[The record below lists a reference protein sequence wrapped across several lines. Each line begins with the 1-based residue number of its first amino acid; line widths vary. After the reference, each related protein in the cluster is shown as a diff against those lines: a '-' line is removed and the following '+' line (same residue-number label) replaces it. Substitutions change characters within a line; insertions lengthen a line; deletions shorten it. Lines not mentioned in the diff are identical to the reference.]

1 MPSDRPLIVFFY
13 LCFVKRY
20 LFLHHKPLL
29 HYCLWGGFLCF
40 VVSGCSPHL
49 AAVGTGGL
57 LSRSFDNY
65 SQSTIVRS
73 ETQMTAERPL
83 VASSTPVPKNESTR
97 ATSATKTERVR
108 ASRWQ
113 VIEPEGYTASQS
125 ESSRQMAA
133 AVTPRESA
141 YTGNA
146 SGKSA
151 TTRASRIPPRSTGI
165 PKATESSVA
174 SLENV
179 TFVTQ
184 ETAAPSTTTSLSSGP
199 AYSSSSYSE
208 TAPTAAEAPLSRRE
222 QRALDK
228 QRREEAKRLLAARE
242 SETTAAEYNAVPVR
256 APQPQRPAS
265 IAVPSA
271 TVPTPNLSATVA
283 QAVTM
288 PSANVTSTT
297 QPTFTQSEKTVTLA
311 DAGTAAVAPPAHNFK
326 PNETEHVKFSYY
338 DPFGEGNNRFL
349 VVLGEQRFCYP
360 YPGKFLSGYGP
371 RGRSIHT
378 GVDIKGVKND
388 TIRAAFAGT
397 VRMSKP
403 YSGYGNCVVIRHKNG
418 LETLYAHNS
427 RNLVR
432 VGDVVRAGDPIALI
446 GRTGRATTEHCH
458 FEVRIQGQHINP
470 ALILDVNN
478 HTLREGVLS
487 VTKQSNGRIVAV
499 NRASGLAPSQA
510 TDVEDSSPS
519 TVAAGGGE
527 TRMASSTSSKSSSS
541 RNSGATTYTVKSGD
555 SLWSIARKFGT
566 TISALCTLNNL
577 DREATLPLGKRLRI
591 R

>member
-40 VVSGCSPHL
+40 VVSGCSPRL

-65 SQSTIVRS
+65 SQSTVVRS
-73 ETQMTAERPL
+73 ETQMTAERPMTT
-83 VASSTPVPKNESTR
+83 SSTPVPKNESTR
-97 ATSATKTERVR
+97 ATSTSKSERVS

-113 VIEPEGYTASQS
+113 VIEPDGYTDAQVTARQQTTTSTNHREASYATTASQRTS
-125 ESSRQMAA
+125 THTNR
-133 AVTPRESA
+133 TPS
-141 YTGNA
+141 
-146 SGKSA
+146 
-151 TTRASRIPPRSTGI
+151 RSTGI

-184 ETAAPSTTTSLSSGP
+184 EATTPSTTTSFSSGP
-199 AYSSSSYSE
+199 TYSSSSYSE

-297 QPTFTQSEKTVTLA
+297 QPTFTQSERTVTLA
-311 DAGTAAVAPPAHNFK
+311 DAGTTAVAPPAHNFK

>member
-40 VVSGCSPHL
+40 VVSGCSPRL

-65 SQSTIVRS
+65 SQSTVVRS
-73 ETQMTAERPL
+73 ETQMTAERPMTT
-83 VASSTPVPKNESTR
+83 SSTPVPKNESTR
-97 ATSATKTERVR
+97 ASSAPKSERVS

-113 VIEPEGYTASQS
+113 VIEPDGYTDAQVTARQQTTTSTNHREASYATTASQRTS
-125 ESSRQMAA
+125 THTNR
-133 AVTPRESA
+133 TPS
-141 YTGNA
+141 
-146 SGKSA
+146 
-151 TTRASRIPPRSTGI
+151 RSTGI

-184 ETAAPSTTTSLSSGP
+184 EATTPSTTTSFSSGP

-208 TAPTAAEAPLSRRE
+208 TAPAAVEAPLSRRE

-271 TVPTPNLSATVA
+271 NVPTPNLSATVA

-297 QPTFTQSEKTVTLA
+297 QPTFTQSERTVTLA
-311 DAGTAAVAPPAHNFK
+311 DAGTTAVAPPAHNFK

-519 TVAAGGGE
+519 TVATGGGE

>member
-1 MPSDRPLIVFFY
+1 M
-13 LCFVKRY
+13 
-20 LFLHHKPLL
+20 
-29 HYCLWGGFLCF
+29 LWAGFLCLT
-40 VVSGCSPHL
+40 VSSCSPRL
-49 AAVGTGGL
+49 APVGTGGL
-57 LSRSFDNY
+57 LSRAFDNY
-65 SQSTIVRS
+65 SQSTVVRS
-73 ETQMTAERPL
+73 ETQMATEFPE
-83 VASSTPVPKNESTR
+83 VTSTTPVPKNESTR
-97 ATSATKTERVR
+97 RST
-108 ASRWQ
+108 ASSSRSTQPRWE
-113 VIEPEGYTASQS
+113 VIEPEGYS
-125 ESSRQMAA
+125 AA
-133 AVTPRESA
+133 R
-141 YTGNA
+141 NA
-146 SGKSA
+146 SSA
-151 TTRASRIPPRSTGI
+151 TTASTQHTTTRNRSQSTATAPRSAGI

-174 SLENV
+174 ALENV

-184 ETAAPSTTTSLSSGP
+184 EPATTYTASTSSTAPSTV
-199 AYSSSSYSE
+199 AYSSSNRPNAS
-208 TAPTAAEAPLSRRE
+208 ATAAEAPLSRRE

-228 QRREEAKRLLAARE
+228 QRRAEARRLLAERE
-242 SETTAAEYNAVPVR
+242 QATTAAESNAVPVR
-256 APQPQRPAS
+256 APQPQAPVAV
-265 IAVPSA
+265 AVPAA
-271 TVPTPNLSATVA
+271 TIPKPDLSATVA

-288 PSANVTSTT
+288 PEANVTST
-297 QPTFTQSEKTVTLA
+297 QKPTFIQSERTATTA
-311 DAGTAAVAPPAHNFK
+311 SEPAAVPPTHNFK

-371 RGRSIHT
+371 RGRSVHT

-432 VGDVVRAGDPIALI
+432 VGDVVQAGDPIALI

-470 ALILDVNN
+470 VLILDVNN
-478 HTLREGVLS
+478 HTLRAGVLS

-519 TVAAGGGE
+519 TVATGGGE
-527 TRMASSTSSKSSSS
+527 TRMASTSSSKTSSAKSSS
-541 RNSGATTYTVKSGD
+541 ATTTYTVKSGD
-555 SLWSIARKFGT
+555 SLWSIARRFGT
-566 TISALCTLNNL
+566 TVNALCTLNHIE
-577 DREATLPLGKRLRI
+577 REATLPLGKRLRI

>member
-1 MPSDRPLIVFFY
+1 M
-13 LCFVKRY
+13 
-20 LFLHHKPLL
+20 
-29 HYCLWGGFLCF
+29 LWAGFLCLT
-40 VVSGCSPHL
+40 VSSCSPRL
-49 AAVGTGGL
+49 APVGTGGL
-57 LSRSFDNY
+57 LSRAFDNY
-65 SQSTIVRS
+65 SQSTVVRS
-73 ETQMTAERPL
+73 ETQMATEFPE
-83 VASSTPVPKNESTR
+83 VTSTTPVPKNESTR
-97 ATSATKTERVR
+97 RST
-108 ASRWQ
+108 ASSSRSTQPRWE
-113 VIEPEGYTASQS
+113 VIEPEGYSAARSAS
-125 ESSRQMAA
+125 
-133 AVTPRESA
+133 
-141 YTGNA
+141 
-146 SGKSA
+146 SA
-151 TTRASRIPPRSTGI
+151 TTASTQHTATRNRSQSTATAPRSTGI
-165 PKATESSVA
+165 PKATESSVVA
-174 SLENV
+174 LENV

-184 ETAAPSTTTSLSSGP
+184 EPATTYTASTSSTAPSTV
-199 AYSSSSYSE
+199 AYSSSNRPNAS
-208 TAPTAAEAPLSRRE
+208 ATAAEAPLSRRE

-228 QRREEAKRLLAARE
+228 QRRAEARRLLAERE
-242 SETTAAEYNAVPVR
+242 QATTAAESNAVPVR
-256 APQPQRPAS
+256 APQPQAPVS
-265 IAVPSA
+265 VAVPAA
-271 TVPTPNLSATVA
+271 TTPKPDLSATVA
-283 QAVTM
+283 QAVAM
-288 PSANVTSTT
+288 PEANVTST
-297 QPTFTQSEKTVTLA
+297 QKPTFIQSER
-311 DAGTAAVAPPAHNFK
+311 TATTASEPAAAPPTHNFK

-371 RGRSIHT
+371 RGRSVHT

-432 VGDVVRAGDPIALI
+432 VGDVVQAGDPIALI

-478 HTLREGVLS
+478 HTLRAGVLS

-519 TVAAGGGE
+519 TVATGGGE
-527 TRMASSTSSKSSSS
+527 TRMASTSSSKTTSAKSSSTT
-541 RNSGATTYTVKSGD
+541 TTYTVKSGD
-555 SLWSIARKFGT
+555 SLWSIARRFGT
-566 TISALCTLNNL
+566 TVNALCTLNHIE
-577 DREATLPLGKRLRI
+577 REATLPLGKRLRI

>member
-40 VVSGCSPHL
+40 VVSGCSPRL

-65 SQSTIVRS
+65 SQSTVVRS

-97 ATSATKTERVR
+97 ATSAPKSERVS

-113 VIEPEGYTASQS
+113 VIEPDGYTDAQVTARQQTTTSTNHREASYATTASQRTS
-125 ESSRQMAA
+125 THTNR
-133 AVTPRESA
+133 TPS
-141 YTGNA
+141 
-146 SGKSA
+146 
-151 TTRASRIPPRSTGI
+151 RSTGI

-184 ETAAPSTTTSLSSGP
+184 EAAASSTTTSLSSGP

-208 TAPTAAEAPLSRRE
+208 TAPTATAAPLSRRE

-271 TVPTPNLSATVA
+271 NVPTPNLSATVA

-297 QPTFTQSEKTVTLA
+297 QPTFTQSERSITLA
-311 DAGTAAVAPPAHNFK
+311 DAGTTAVAPPAHNFK